1 MDAVSNAVAGVV
13 KMNYL
18 AILIAAVAYF
28 VLGALWYSPVLFG
41 NAWLKGTGKT
51 KEQVAADHSPMNYVI
66 GLVTAFVSSYGIA
79 RILLWTHQGSI
90 AAGIKIGLFVG
101 VCFTLMAFFMN
112 DAFEH
117 RPKSLT
123 FVNALYHIVG
133 CIIAGLI
140 IGAF

>member
-1 MDAVSNAVAGVV
+1 MDAVSNAMTDPVR
-13 KMNYL
+13 MNYL

-41 NAWLKGTGKT
+41 GAWLKGTGKT
-51 KEQVAADHSPMNYVI
+51 KEQVAADHSPMNYVMA
-66 GLVTAFVSSYGIA
+66 LVTSFVSSYGIA
-79 RILLWTHQGSI
+79 RILFWMHQGSI
-90 AAGIKIGLFVG
+90 TAGMRIGLFVG

-112 DAFEH
+112 DAFEN

-123 FVNALYHIVG
+123 LINGVYHLIG
-133 CIIAGLI
+133 CIVAGII